1 MSLES
6 EGTDNPPRSATISS
20 SLTKKRKIR
29 GGFRAHSTKLS
40 TDAKVLLSQ
49 DEPDILKTEH
59 LSLSLKEKV
68 KTLQHIDDEIFNLIS
83 NDDVEAEVIN
93 CEELRSEIQSLIVKL
108 DAKTEALKSKA
119 RNQASSNFSQTSPSS
134 SGLGIASTQNTTKLP
149 KLQLP
154 KYEGDPRNWQEWW
167 DAFEI
172 IHNST
177 TLASVDKFRHLKTLL
192 EGPAAKAISGIQMT
206 NSNYEEA
213 VDILKK
219 RFSQKQIIINAHME
233 ALLSLQRVSSE
244 RDIRS
249 LRKLYDAIE
258 VNVRSLKTL
267 GIDFKQY
274 GALLIPV
281 IMNKVPDEIRLIIT
295 KGIKG
300 EEWELDGILEI
311 LQGELEAREQSNQLQ
326 MKQSNGNFTKHAQGH
341 HQFTTSALVAEGR
354 KITCSYCNGSHYSAK
369 CEIVSNPQA
378 RKAILRKQG
387 RCFVCIRK
395 NHLSKD
401 CRSNVRCYDCK
412 GRHHSSI
419 CDQHAH
425 AGFTNPLQWQH
436 PPGAQG
442 SNLVKINSHDGVMP
456 INDQGQ
462 GHSSSQSGVKFR
474 PAASQSTNLREPQQP
489 RSSATTM
496 YVDSKN
502 AVLLQT
508 AKGYISAPSNQRQSA
523 VARIIFDSG
532 SQRSY
537 ISQRLRD
544 HLSLP
549 TIGNEIVTIK
559 TFGNDEGQT
568 QSYDITQFSVRSPY
582 WDTTLFMTAYVV
594 PVVCAPLRNQQLTFA
609 VQAYPH
615 LKGLPLADFQTESSV
630 LDVDILVGLDS
641 YWLFM
646 TGGCIKADSG
656 GPVALESRLGWVLS
670 GELQN
675 CKETSSTATNFAQT
689 HVLFAQEQNLSDQ
702 VSKFWS
708 LESIGIHLERENS
721 VYQQFEEEIRFT
733 DGRYEVK
740 LPWKPN
746 HPVLPD
752 NYFLS
757 KRRLQGLLTKLKQDR
772 ELFEEYDSIIKTQ
785 EEMGIIE
792 RVSDEEC
799 TVGRTHYLPH
809 HAVLRQDKAT
819 TKVRVVYD
827 ASAKTYHGVS
837 LNNCLYE
844 GPCLLKTVAEILVR
858 FRMYPIALTSDIEKA
873 FLMISIH
880 NSDRDALRFL
890 WYEDIDKS
898 ELELVTYR
906 FCRVVFGVS
915 CSPFLLNATL
925 KKHVEGYTSKHGEVC
940 NKILNSLYADDINTG
955 AHTVEETIELYRKAK
970 QIMKEGGFNLRK
982 WRSNSDKVT
991 KEIMNDSVD
1000 VNKVMRESPLLEEE
1014 DETYAKVTTKKLSA
1028 EACEVKVLG
1037 IPWKSDT
1044 DELILKLSHLKQITG
1059 NQPITKRTIL
1069 KTIASIFDPLGLISP
1084 VTTPLKVYMQGLF
1097 QQRLGWDEPL
1107 SNILQEEWISMVNQL
1122 EVVEEICLPRYYF
1135 DGIKEKAAKIQLIGF
1150 CDSSEKAYAAS
1161 VYARVTVNDE
1171 TSVKL
1176 VMSKSRVAPL
1186 SRLSI
1191 PRLELLS
1198 CLILARVI
1206 VAVKEMINAVVDVDI
1221 VHCYTDSIS
1230 ALYWIKGLN
1239 KEWKIFVENR
1249 VQEIRKL
1256 IKPEL
1261 WSHCPGKENPADIP
1275 TRKSN
1280 ISKLANRSEWWY
1292 GPEWL
1297 RYKDL
1302 PCFDRLKE
1310 VDVPQDCLNELRIH
1324 SSPETSTLISTV
1336 DDVPNI
1342 QEIITMDRFSDYG
1355 RILRVAAYV
1364 VRFIEN
1370 CRNKDSRKSNEL
1382 TAAEISKAE
1391 RIFIVQAQSSF
1402 EGPYLDKLEK
1412 QLGVFKDKDGLLRCK
1427 GRLNN
1432 SSLDIETRN
1441 PILIPRNHILANL
1454 IVKQS
1459 HENVLHNGVKETLM
1473 DLRSRFW
1480 IVKGRQLVK
1489 KIVHACK
1496 LCTRI
1501 QGLSYGHPEISQLP
1515 EFRVK
1520 EDLAFT
1526 SVGIDFAGPLF
1537 IKTESQA
1544 LKKVYIALIT
1554 CATTRALHLEIVPNL
1569 SCEAFLLCLKRF
1581 VSRRGVPN
1589 LIVTD
1594 NAKTFKAA
1602 SKRLTNIFKSAA
1614 VNHYLVRHNIKWKY
1628 NLAKAPWWG
1637 GFYERLIKGVKL
1649 CLKKNVGKSRL
1660 SYDELQ
1666 TIVSEIEGVLNSR
1679 PLTYLYSNELEE
1691 PLTPSQ
1697 LVIGKRL
1704 LNMPEY
1710 TSEEEDFSNETPND
1724 ARKREQYLSKVMAHY
1739 WRRWKRE
1746 YLVDLRE
1753 YQRMQWRTRHRPEIS
1768 KGDVVTIENENNRN
1782 RLLWKLGKVEELIKG
1797 RDNVI
1802 RGARVRLANGNF
1814 IDRPLQK
1821 LFPLELH
1828 RGADENETEDSQ
1840 QVPSQEKPR
1849 RKAAELARERIELI
1863 DQLEEES
1870 DAGTT

>member
-1 MSLES
+1 MSLEN

-83 NDDVEAEVIN
+83 DDDVEAEVIN

-119 RNQASSNFSQTSPSS
+119 RNQASLNFSQPNPSS
-134 SGLGIASTQNTTKLP
+134 SGLGVVSTQNTTKLP

-295 KGIKG
+295 KEIKG
-300 EEWELDGILEI
+300 EDWELDGILEI

-341 HQFTTSALVAEGR
+341 HHFTTSALVAEGR

-378 RKAILRKQG
+378 RKVILRKQG
-387 RCFVCIRK
+387 RCFVCLRK

-442 SNLVKINSHDGVMP
+442 SNLVKINPHDGV
-456 INDQGQ
+456 
-462 GHSSSQSGVKFR
+462 
-474 PAASQSTNLREPQQP
+474 TP
-489 RSSATTM
+489 R
-496 YVDSKN
+496 
-502 AVLLQT
+502 
-508 AKGYISAPSNQRQSA
+508 
-523 VARIIFDSG
+523 
-532 SQRSY
+532 
-537 ISQRLRD
+537 
-544 HLSLP
+544 
-549 TIGNEIVTIK
+549 
-559 TFGNDEGQT
+559 
-568 QSYDITQFSVRSPY
+568 
-582 WDTTLFMTAYVV
+582 
-594 PVVCAPLRNQQLTFA
+594 
-609 VQAYPH
+609 
-615 LKGLPLADFQTESSV
+615 
-630 LDVDILVGLDS
+630 
-641 YWLFM
+641 
-646 TGGCIKADSG
+646 
-656 GPVALESRLGWVLS
+656 
-670 GELQN
+670 
-675 CKETSSTATNFAQT
+675 
-689 HVLFAQEQNLSDQ
+689 
-702 VSKFWS
+702 S
-708 LESIGIHLERENS
+708 LESIGIHLEKENS

-740 LPWKPN
+740 LPWKPD

-757 KRRLQGLLTKLKQDR
+757 KKRLQGLLTKLKQNS
-772 ELFEEYDSIIKTQ
+772 ELFKEYDSIIKTQ

-809 HAVLRQDKAT
+809 HAVVRQDKAT

-827 ASAKTYHGVS
+827 ASAKIHQGVS

-982 WRSNSDKVT
+982 WRSNSDKVV
-991 KEIMNDSVD
+991 KEIMNNSAD

-1014 DETYAKVTTKKLSA
+1014 DETYAKVTTKKLSTA
-1028 EACEVKVLG
+1028 ACEDKILG

-1044 DELILKLSHLKQITG
+1044 DELILKLSHLKQITV

-1097 QQRLGWDEPL
+1097 QQKLGWDEPL
-1107 SNILQEEWISMVNQL
+1107 SNILQEEWISMVNEL
-1122 EVVEEICLPRYYF
+1122 ERVEEICLPRYYF

-1206 VAVKEMINAVVDVDI
+1206 VAVKEMINAVLDVDI

-1364 VRFIEN
+1364 LRFIEN

-1402 EGPYLDKLEK
+1402 EGQYLGKLEK

-1432 SSLDIETRN
+1432 SSLDIKTRN

-1544 LKKVYIALIT
+1544 LKKVYIALFT

-1768 KGDVVTIENENNRN
+1768 KGDVVTIENEHNRN

-1828 RGADENETEDSQ
+1828 RGADENETEDSH

-1863 DQLEEES
+1863 DKLEEEI
-1870 DAGTT
+1870 DAETT